1 MKNEQ
6 IGECKVNM
14 RIEEL
19 DFNRV
24 VTEDLIELN
33 LQGTTKEEVLNEL
46 TNLLFENGCI
56 SNKEGFIRDVM
67 FRENEG
73 VTGLEKGVAIPHGK
87 SKHVLKTSIAIGRTN
102 KFVEWE
108 SLDGNP
114 INIIILFAVKD
125 TDKTTIHIKLLQK
138 VAVLLAD
145 EETIS
150 KFQTLQTKKEFLK
163 ILTEKD

>member
-19 DFNRV
+19 DFNKV

-46 TNLLFENGCI
+46 TNILFENGCI

-67 FRENEG
+67 
-73 VTGLEKGVAIPHGK
+73 
-87 SKHVLKTSIAIGRTN
+87 
-102 KFVEWE
+102 
-108 SLDGNP
+108 
-114 INIIILFAVKD
+114 
-125 TDKTTIHIKLLQK
+125 
-138 VAVLLAD
+138 
-145 EETIS
+145 
-150 KFQTLQTKKEFLK
+150 
-163 ILTEKD
+163 

>member
-1 MKNEQ
+1 
-6 IGECKVNM
+6 M

-19 DFNRV
+19 DFHKV
-24 VTEDLIELN
+24 VTEDLIDLH

-46 TNLLFENGCI
+46 TDLLYENGCI
-56 SNKEGFIRDVM
+56 SNKEGFIKDVM
-67 FRENEG
+67 FREKEG

-87 SKHVLKTSIAIGRTN
+87 SKHVRKTSIAIGRTTST
-102 KFVEWE
+102 VEWE
-108 SLDGNP
+108 SLDGKP
-114 INIIILFAVKD
+114 INIIILFAVKE
-125 TDKTTIHIKLLQK
+125 TDKTTVHIKLLQK

-163 ILTEKD
+163 VLTQND

>member
-1 MKNEQ
+1 MKNRKV
-6 IGECKVNM
+6 GELKVDM
-14 RIEEL
+14 KIEEL
-19 DFNRV
+19 DFHKV

-46 TNLLFENGCI
+46 TDLLYENGCI
-56 SNKEGFIRDVM
+56 SNKEGFIKDVM
-67 FRENEG
+67 YREEEG

-87 SKHVLKTSIAIGRTN
+87 SKHVRKTSIAIGRT
-102 KFVEWE
+102 KSFVEWE

-163 ILTEKD
+163 VLTKND

>member
-1 MKNEQ
+1 
-6 IGECKVNM
+6 M

-19 DFNRV
+19 DFNKV
-24 VTEDLIELN
+24 VTEELIELN
-33 LQGTTKEEVLNEL
+33 LQGTTKEEVLHEL
-46 TNLLFENGCI
+46 TDLLYENGCI
-56 SNKEGFIRDVM
+56 SNKEGFIKDVM

-87 SKHVLKTSIAIGRTN
+87 SEHVLKTSIAIGRTN
-102 KFVEWE
+102 TFVEWE

-125 TDKTTIHIKLLQK
+125 TDRTTIHIKLLQK

-145 EETIS
+145 EETIG

-163 ILTEKD
+163 VLTKNE